1 MRLQMYGIF
10 RVYKNK
16 TPNIWCYVM
25 LNSVI
30 LLIMNDLDIKEIRK
44 KLGLT
49 QAELAKR
56 LGVDPKTVQ
65 NWEYGKKIPES
76 KHGILRS
83 LLVAPQQY
91 YGGDT
96 EKQKA
101 DEPRMFIVPLMP
113 ISAKGG
119 TLDEFSQ
126 SIMEDDCEKV
136 LSPIKG
142 ADFAITVCGDSMSPD
157 YPSGCHILI
166 KKIEERAFID
176 WGKVFVLDTV
186 NGTIIKKLMPVSDDP
201 SKIMCIS
208 INPEYPPYEISLEY
222 VRGIYRVLM
231 CMSLK

>member
-1 MRLQMYGIF
+1 
-10 RVYKNK
+10 
-16 TPNIWCYVM
+16 
-25 LNSVI
+25 
-30 LLIMNDLDIKEIRK
+30 MNDLDIKKIRE
-44 KLGLT
+44 KLGISQEQL
-49 QAELAKR
+49 AEMV
-56 LGVDPKTVQ
+56 GVHPRTVQ
-65 NWEYGKKIPES
+65 NWESGSTIPKS
-76 KHGILRS
+76 KHAILRD
-83 LLVAPQQY
+83 LVLKPQQY

-96 EKQKA
+96 EKQKSG
-101 DEPRMFIVPLMP
+101 EPQMFIVPLMP

-119 TLDEFSQ
+119 TLDEFSRG
-126 SIMEDDCEKV
+126 ILENDCEKV

-186 NGTIIKKLMPVSDDP
+186 NGTIIKKLMPVADDP
-201 SKIMCIS
+201 SKIRCIS

>member
-1 MRLQMYGIF
+1 
-10 RVYKNK
+10 
-16 TPNIWCYVM
+16 
-25 LNSVI
+25 
-30 LLIMNDLDIKEIRK
+30 MNDLDIKKIRE
-44 KLGLT
+44 KLGISQEQL
-49 QAELAKR
+49 AEMV
-56 LGVDPKTVQ
+56 GVHPRTVQ
-65 NWEYGKKIPES
+65 NWESGSTIPKS
-76 KHGILRS
+76 KHAILRD
-83 LLVAPQQY
+83 LVLKPQQY

-96 EKQKA
+96 EKQKSG
-101 DEPRMFIVPLMP
+101 EPQMFIVPLMP

-119 TLDEFSQ
+119 TLDEFSRG
-126 SIMEDDCEKV
+126 IMENDCEKV

-186 NGTIIKKLMPVSDDP
+186 NGTIIKKLMPVADDP
-201 SKIMCIS
+201 SKIRCIS

>member
-1 MRLQMYGIF
+1 M
-10 RVYKNK
+10 NK
-16 TPNIWCYVM
+16 
-25 LNSVI
+25 
-30 LLIMNDLDIKEIRK
+30 LDVLAIRQ
-44 KLGLT
+44 KLGLS
-49 QAELAKR
+49 QKEFANKC
-56 LGVDPKTVQ
+56 GVHWRTVQ
-65 NWEYGKKIPES
+65 NWEKNPDAIPPTTTQFLCNLIVEHDGVL
-76 KHGILRS
+76 K
-83 LLVAPQQY
+83 PQQY

-96 EKQKA
+96 EKQMA
-101 DEPRMFIVPLMP
+101 GEPQMFIVPLMP

-119 TLDEFSQ
+119 TLDEFSR
-126 SIMEDDCEKV
+126 SIMENDCEKV

-201 SKIMCIS
+201 SKIRCIS

>member
-1 MRLQMYGIF
+1 MF
-10 RVYKNK
+10 FFV
-16 TPNIWCYVM
+16 
-25 LNSVI
+25 LNFTSNFI
-30 LLIMNDLDIKEIRK
+30 YLKMKDLDIRSLRQKI
-44 KLGLT
+44 GLS
-49 QAELAKR
+49 QKELANKI
-56 LGVDPKTVQ
+56 GVHWRTVQ
-65 NWEYGKKIPES
+65 NWEKNGGISQSDYTKICALIPQDELS
-76 KHGILRS
+76 
-83 LLVAPQQY
+83 PQQY

-101 DEPRMFIVPLMP
+101 GEPQMFIVPLMP

-119 TLDEFSQ
+119 TLDEFSR
-126 SIMEDDCEKV
+126 SIMEKDCEKV

-201 SKIMCIS
+201 SKIRCIS

-231 CMSLK
+231 CMALK

>member
-1 MRLQMYGIF
+1 M
-10 RVYKNK
+10 
-16 TPNIWCYVM
+16 
-25 LNSVI
+25 
-30 LLIMNDLDIKEIRK
+30 
-44 KLGLT
+44 
-49 QAELAKR
+49 
-56 LGVDPKTVQ
+56 
-65 NWEYGKKIPES
+65 KKIDRFDKYMKYKGLNDNKVTIQLALSVGTLGKSRKSDRDLSDKVVE
-76 KHGILRS
+76 KILNFYTDLNRVW
-83 LLVAPQQY
+83 LLTGEGEMIKNNLPPQQY
-91 YGGDT
+91 HGGDT
-96 EKQKA
+96 EKA
-101 DEPRMFIVPLMP
+101 GEPQMFIVPLMP

-119 TLDEFSQ
+119 TLDEFSRG
-126 SIMEDDCEKV
+126 IMENDCEKV

-201 SKIMCIS
+201 SKIRCIS

-231 CMSLK
+231 CMALK

>member
-1 MRLQMYGIF
+1 M
-10 RVYKNK
+10 
-16 TPNIWCYVM
+16 
-25 LNSVI
+25 
-30 LLIMNDLDIKEIRK
+30 
-44 KLGLT
+44 
-49 QAELAKR
+49 
-56 LGVDPKTVQ
+56 
-65 NWEYGKKIPES
+65 KKIDRFDKYMKYKGLNDNKVTIQLALSVGTIGKSRKSDRDLSDKVVE
-76 KHGILRS
+76 KILNFYTDLNRVW
-83 LLVAPQQY
+83 LLTGEGEMIKNNLTPQQY

-101 DEPRMFIVPLMP
+101 GEPQMFIVPLMP

-119 TLDEFSQ
+119 TLDEFSRG
-126 SIMEDDCEKV
+126 IMENDCEKV

-201 SKIMCIS
+201 SKIRCIS

>member
-1 MRLQMYGIF
+1 M
-10 RVYKNK
+10 
-16 TPNIWCYVM
+16 
-25 LNSVI
+25 
-30 LLIMNDLDIKEIRK
+30 
-44 KLGLT
+44 
-49 QAELAKR
+49 
-56 LGVDPKTVQ
+56 
-65 NWEYGKKIPES
+65 KKIDRFDKYMKYKGLNDNKVTIQLALSVGTLGKSRKSDRDLSDKVIE
-76 KHGILRS
+76 KILNFYTDLNRVW
-83 LLVAPQQY
+83 LLTGEGEMIKNNLTPQQY

-101 DEPRMFIVPLMP
+101 GEPQMFIVPLMP

-119 TLDEFSQ
+119 TLDEFSR
-126 SIMEDDCEKV
+126 SIMENDCEKV

-201 SKIMCIS
+201 SKIRCIS

-231 CMSLK
+231 CMALK

>member
-1 MRLQMYGIF
+1 M
-10 RVYKNK
+10 
-16 TPNIWCYVM
+16 
-25 LNSVI
+25 
-30 LLIMNDLDIKEIRK
+30 
-44 KLGLT
+44 
-49 QAELAKR
+49 
-56 LGVDPKTVQ
+56 
-65 NWEYGKKIPES
+65 KKIDRFDKYMKYKGLNDNKVTIQLALSVGTLGKSRKSDRDLSDKVVE
-76 KHGILRS
+76 KILNFYTDLNRVW
-83 LLVAPQQY
+83 LLTGEGEMIKNNLTPQQY
-91 YGGDT
+91 YGVDT

-101 DEPRMFIVPLMP
+101 GEPQMFIVPLMP

-119 TLDEFSQ
+119 TLDEFSR
-126 SIMEDDCEKV
+126 SIMENDCEKV

-142 ADFAITVCGDSMSPD
+142 ADFAISVTGDSMSPE

-186 NGTIIKKLMPVSDDP
+186 NGTIIKKLMPVADDP
-201 SKIMCIS
+201 SKIRCVS

>member
-1 MRLQMYGIF
+1 MSANIKERTIEFIKYKGITMKHFEQKCNLSSGYVTSMRKGFGQDKLNNVLKMFPELNREWLLYGEGE
-10 RVYKNK
+10 
-16 TPNIWCYVM
+16 M
-25 LNSVI
+25 LNTT
-30 LLIMNDLDIKEIRK
+30 LK
-44 KLGLT
+44 
-49 QAELAKR
+49 
-56 LGVDPKTVQ
+56 
-65 NWEYGKKIPES
+65 
-76 KHGILRS
+76 
-83 LLVAPQQY
+83 PQQY

-96 EKQKA
+96 EKQKVN
-101 DEPRMFIVPLMP
+101 EPQMFIVPLMP

-119 TLDEFSQ
+119 TLDEFSHCV
-126 SIMEDDCEKV
+126 MDNDCEKV

-186 NGTIIKKLMPVSDDP
+186 NGTIIKKLMPVADDP
-201 SKIMCIS
+201 SKIRCIS

>member
-1 MRLQMYGIF
+1 M
-10 RVYKNK
+10 
-16 TPNIWCYVM
+16 
-25 LNSVI
+25 
-30 LLIMNDLDIKEIRK
+30 
-44 KLGLT
+44 
-49 QAELAKR
+49 
-56 LGVDPKTVQ
+56 
-65 NWEYGKKIPES
+65 KKIDRFDKYMKYKGLNDNKVTIQLALSVGTLGKSRKSDRDLSDKVVE
-76 KHGILRS
+76 KILNFYTDLNRVW
-83 LLVAPQQY
+83 LLTGDGEMIKNTLTPQQY

-96 EKQKA
+96 EKQKVN
-101 DEPRMFIVPLMP
+101 EPQMFIVPLMP

-119 TLDEFSQ
+119 TLDEFSRG
-126 SIMEDDCEKV
+126 IMENDCEKV

-186 NGTIIKKLMPVSDDP
+186 NGTIIKKLMPVADDP
-201 SKIMCIS
+201 SKIRCIS

-231 CMSLK
+231 CMALK

>member
-1 MRLQMYGIF
+1 M
-10 RVYKNK
+10 
-16 TPNIWCYVM
+16 
-25 LNSVI
+25 
-30 LLIMNDLDIKEIRK
+30 
-44 KLGLT
+44 
-49 QAELAKR
+49 
-56 LGVDPKTVQ
+56 
-65 NWEYGKKIPES
+65 KKIDRFDKYMKYKGLNDNKVTIQLALSVGTLGKSRKSDRDLSDKVVE
-76 KHGILRS
+76 KILNFYTDLNRVW
-83 LLVAPQQY
+83 LLTGEGEMIKNNLTPQQY

-101 DEPRMFIVPLMP
+101 GEPQMFIVPLMP

-119 TLDEFSQ
+119 TLDEFSR
-126 SIMEDDCEKV
+126 SIMENDCEKV

-186 NGTIIKKLMPVSDDP
+186 NGTIIKKLMPVADDP
-201 SKIMCIS
+201 SKIRCIS
-208 INPEYPPYEISLEY
+208 INPDYPPYEISLEY

-231 CMSLK
+231 CMALK

>member
-1 MRLQMYGIF
+1 M
-10 RVYKNK
+10 
-16 TPNIWCYVM
+16 
-25 LNSVI
+25 
-30 LLIMNDLDIKEIRK
+30 
-44 KLGLT
+44 
-49 QAELAKR
+49 
-56 LGVDPKTVQ
+56 
-65 NWEYGKKIPES
+65 KKIDRFDKYMKYKGLNDNKVTIQLALSVGTLGKSRKSDRDLSDKVIE
-76 KHGILRS
+76 KILNFYTDLNRVW
-83 LLVAPQQY
+83 LLTGEGEMIKNNLTTQHY

-96 EKQKA
+96 EKQKSG
-101 DEPRMFIVPLMP
+101 EPQMFIVPLMP

-119 TLDEFSQ
+119 TLDEFSR
-126 SIMEDDCEKV
+126 SIMENDCEKV

-186 NGTIIKKLMPVSDDP
+186 NGTIIKKLMPVPDDP
-201 SKIMCIS
+201 SKIRCIS

-231 CMSLK
+231 CMALK

>member
-1 MRLQMYGIF
+1 M
-10 RVYKNK
+10 
-16 TPNIWCYVM
+16 
-25 LNSVI
+25 
-30 LLIMNDLDIKEIRK
+30 
-44 KLGLT
+44 
-49 QAELAKR
+49 
-56 LGVDPKTVQ
+56 
-65 NWEYGKKIPES
+65 KKIDRFDKYMKYKGLNDNKVTIQLALSVGTLGKSRKSDRDLSDKVVE
-76 KHGILRS
+76 KILNFYTDLNRVW
-83 LLVAPQQY
+83 LLTGEGEMIKNNLIPQQY
-91 YGGDT
+91 FGGDT
-96 EKQKA
+96 EKQKSG
-101 DEPRMFIVPLMP
+101 EPQMFIVPLMP

-119 TLDEFSQ
+119 TLDEFSR
-126 SIMEDDCEKV
+126 SIMENDCEKV

-186 NGTIIKKLMPVSDDP
+186 NGTIIKKLMPVADDP
-201 SKIMCIS
+201 SKIRCIS

>member
-1 MRLQMYGIF
+1 M
-10 RVYKNK
+10 
-16 TPNIWCYVM
+16 
-25 LNSVI
+25 
-30 LLIMNDLDIKEIRK
+30 
-44 KLGLT
+44 
-49 QAELAKR
+49 
-56 LGVDPKTVQ
+56 
-65 NWEYGKKIPES
+65 KKIDRFDKYMKYKGLNDNKVTIQLALSVGTLGKSRKSDRDLSDKVVE
-76 KHGILRS
+76 KILNFYTDLNRVW
-83 LLVAPQQY
+83 LLTGEGEMIKNNLTPQQY
-91 YGGDT
+91 YGVDT

-101 DEPRMFIVPLMP
+101 GEPQMFIVPLMP

-119 TLDEFSQ
+119 TLDEFSR

-142 ADFAITVCGDSMSPD
+142 ADFAITVSGDSMSPD

-186 NGTIIKKLMPVSDDP
+186 NGTIIKKLMPVADDP
-201 SKIMCIS
+201 SKIRCIS

-231 CMSLK
+231 CMALK

>member
-1 MRLQMYGIF
+1 MI
-10 RVYKNK
+10 KNNL
-16 TPNIWCYVM
+16 P
-25 LNSVI
+25 
-30 LLIMNDLDIKEIRK
+30 
-44 KLGLT
+44 
-49 QAELAKR
+49 
-56 LGVDPKTVQ
+56 
-65 NWEYGKKIPES
+65 
-76 KHGILRS
+76 
-83 LLVAPQQY
+83 PQQY

-96 EKQKA
+96 EKQKS
-101 DEPRMFIVPLMP
+101 DEPQMYIVPLMP

-119 TLDEFSQ
+119 TLDEFSRG
-126 SIMEDDCEKV
+126 IMENDCEKV

-186 NGTIIKKLMPVSDDP
+186 NGTIIKKLMPVADDP
-201 SKIMCIS
+201 SKIRCIS

-231 CMSLK
+231 CMALK

>member
-1 MRLQMYGIF
+1 
-10 RVYKNK
+10 
-16 TPNIWCYVM
+16 
-25 LNSVI
+25 
-30 LLIMNDLDIKEIRK
+30 MNDLDIKKIRE
-44 KLGLT
+44 KLGISQEQL
-49 QAELAKR
+49 AEMV
-56 LGVDPKTVQ
+56 GVHPRTVQ
-65 NWEYGKKIPES
+65 NWESGSTIPKS
-76 KHGILRS
+76 KHAILRD
-83 LLVAPQQY
+83 LVLTPQQY

-96 EKQKA
+96 EKQKSG
-101 DEPRMFIVPLMP
+101 EPQMFIVPLMP

-119 TLDEFSQ
+119 TLDEFSRG
-126 SIMEDDCEKV
+126 IMENDCEKV

-186 NGTIIKKLMPVSDDP
+186 NGTIIKKLMPVADDP
-201 SKIMCIS
+201 SKIRCIS

>member
-1 MRLQMYGIF
+1 MSANIKERTIEFIKYKGITMKHFEQKCNLSSGYVTSMRKGFGQDKLNNVLKMFPELNREWLLYGEGE
-10 RVYKNK
+10 
-16 TPNIWCYVM
+16 M
-25 LNSVI
+25 LNTT
-30 LLIMNDLDIKEIRK
+30 LK
-44 KLGLT
+44 
-49 QAELAKR
+49 
-56 LGVDPKTVQ
+56 
-65 NWEYGKKIPES
+65 
-76 KHGILRS
+76 
-83 LLVAPQQY
+83 PQQY

-96 EKQKA
+96 EKQKVN
-101 DEPRMFIVPLMP
+101 EPQMFIVPLMP

-119 TLDEFSQ
+119 TLDEFSHCV
-126 SIMEDDCEKV
+126 MDNDCEKV

-186 NGTIIKKLMPVSDDP
+186 NGTIIKKLMPVADDP
-201 SKIMCIS
+201 SKIRCIS

-222 VRGIYRVLM
+222 VRAIYRVLM

>member
-1 MRLQMYGIF
+1 M
-10 RVYKNK
+10 
-16 TPNIWCYVM
+16 
-25 LNSVI
+25 
-30 LLIMNDLDIKEIRK
+30 
-44 KLGLT
+44 
-49 QAELAKR
+49 
-56 LGVDPKTVQ
+56 
-65 NWEYGKKIPES
+65 KKIDRFDKYMKYKGLNDNKVTIQLALSVGTLGKSRKSDRDLSDKVVE
-76 KHGILRS
+76 KILNFYTDLNRVW
-83 LLVAPQQY
+83 LLTGEGEMIKNNLTPQQY

-101 DEPRMFIVPLMP
+101 GEPQMFIVPLMP

-119 TLDEFSQ
+119 TLDEFSR
-126 SIMEDDCEKV
+126 SIMENDCEKV

-201 SKIMCIS
+201 SKIKCIS

>member
-1 MRLQMYGIF
+1 M
-10 RVYKNK
+10 
-16 TPNIWCYVM
+16 
-25 LNSVI
+25 
-30 LLIMNDLDIKEIRK
+30 KEIMSRFDMYMKYK
-44 KLGLT
+44 KLNDNKVTVDCKLSQGLIG
-49 QAELAKR
+49 QARKGKSD
-56 LGVDPKTVQ
+56 LGKLTIDKILSTYQDIDRVWLLTGEGEMLKSTLKPK
-65 NWEYGKKIPES
+65 
-76 KHGILRS
+76 
-83 LLVAPQQY
+83 QY
-91 YGGDT
+91 YGVDT
-96 EKQKA
+96 EQQKVN
-101 DEPRMFIVPLMP
+101 EPQMFIVPLMP

-119 TLDEFSQ
+119 TLDEFSRCV
-126 SIMEDDCEKV
+126 MDNDCEKV

-186 NGTIIKKLMPVSDDP
+186 NGTIIKKLMPVADDP
-201 SKIMCIS
+201 SKIRCIS

>member
-1 MRLQMYGIF
+1 M
-10 RVYKNK
+10 
-16 TPNIWCYVM
+16 
-25 LNSVI
+25 
-30 LLIMNDLDIKEIRK
+30 
-44 KLGLT
+44 
-49 QAELAKR
+49 
-56 LGVDPKTVQ
+56 
-65 NWEYGKKIPES
+65 KKIDRFDKYMKYKGLNDNKVTIQLALSVGTLGKSRKSERDLS
-76 KHGILRS
+76 DKVVEKILNFYTDLNRVW
-83 LLVAPQQY
+83 LLTGEGEMIKNNLTPQQY
-91 YGGDT
+91 FGGDT
-96 EKQKA
+96 EKQKSG
-101 DEPRMFIVPLMP
+101 EPQMFIVPLMP
-113 ISAKGG
+113 IYAKGG
-119 TLDEFSQ
+119 TLDEFSR

-201 SKIMCIS
+201 SKIRCIS

>member
-1 MRLQMYGIF
+1 MRKIDRFDKYMKYKGLNDNKVTIQLALSVGTLGKSRKSDRDLSDKVIEKILNFYTDLN
-10 RVYKNK
+10 RVWLLTGEGEMIKN
-16 TPNIWCYVM
+16 N
-25 LNSVI
+25 
-30 LLIMNDLDIKEIRK
+30 
-44 KLGLT
+44 LT
-49 QAELAKR
+49 
-56 LGVDPKTVQ
+56 
-65 NWEYGKKIPES
+65 
-76 KHGILRS
+76 
-83 LLVAPQQY
+83 PQQY

-101 DEPRMFIVPLMP
+101 GEPQMFIVPLMP

-119 TLDEFSQ
+119 TLDEFSR

-176 WGKVFVLDTV
+176 WGKVFVLDTI

-201 SKIMCIS
+201 SKIRCIS

-231 CMSLK
+231 CMALK

>member
-1 MRLQMYGIF
+1 
-10 RVYKNK
+10 
-16 TPNIWCYVM
+16 
-25 LNSVI
+25 
-30 LLIMNDLDIKEIRK
+30 MNDLDIKKIRE
-44 KLGLT
+44 KLGISQEQL
-49 QAELAKR
+49 AEMV
-56 LGVDPKTVQ
+56 GVHPRTVQ
-65 NWEYGKKIPES
+65 NWESGSTIPKS
-76 KHGILRS
+76 KHAILRD
-83 LLVAPQQY
+83 LVLKPQQY

-96 EKQKA
+96 EKQKSG
-101 DEPRMFIVPLMP
+101 EPQMFIVPLMP

-119 TLDEFSQ
+119 TLDEFSRG
-126 SIMEDDCEKV
+126 IMENDCEKV

-157 YPSGCHILI
+157 NPSGCHILI

-186 NGTIIKKLMPVSDDP
+186 NGTIIKKLMPVADDP
-201 SKIMCIS
+201 SKIRCIS

>member
-1 MRLQMYGIF
+1 M
-10 RVYKNK
+10 
-16 TPNIWCYVM
+16 
-25 LNSVI
+25 
-30 LLIMNDLDIKEIRK
+30 KEIMSRFDMYMKYK
-44 KLGLT
+44 KLNDNKVTVDCKLSQGLIG
-49 QAELAKR
+49 QARKGKSD
-56 LGVDPKTVQ
+56 LGKLTIDKILSTYQDIDRVWLLTGEGEMLKSTLKPK
-65 NWEYGKKIPES
+65 
-76 KHGILRS
+76 
-83 LLVAPQQY
+83 QY

-96 EKQKA
+96 EQQKVN
-101 DEPRMFIVPLMP
+101 EPQMFIVPLMP

-119 TLDEFSQ
+119 TLDEFSRCV
-126 SIMEDDCEKV
+126 MDNDCEKV

-186 NGTIIKKLMPVSDDP
+186 NGTIIKKLMPVADDP
-201 SKIMCIS
+201 SKIRCIS

>member
-1 MRLQMYGIF
+1 M
-10 RVYKNK
+10 
-16 TPNIWCYVM
+16 
-25 LNSVI
+25 
-30 LLIMNDLDIKEIRK
+30 
-44 KLGLT
+44 
-49 QAELAKR
+49 
-56 LGVDPKTVQ
+56 
-65 NWEYGKKIPES
+65 KKIDRFDKYMKYKGLNDNKVTIQLALSVGTLGKSRKSDRDLSDKVVE
-76 KHGILRS
+76 KILNFYTDLNRVW
-83 LLVAPQQY
+83 LLTGEGEMIKNNLPPQQY
-91 YGGDT
+91 YGGDN

-101 DEPRMFIVPLMP
+101 GEPQMFIVPLMP

-119 TLDEFSQ
+119 TLDEFSRG
-126 SIMEDDCEKV
+126 IMENDCEKV

-186 NGTIIKKLMPVSDDP
+186 NGTIIKKLMPVADDP
-201 SKIMCIS
+201 SKIRCIS

-231 CMSLK
+231 CMALK

>member
-1 MRLQMYGIF
+1 M
-10 RVYKNK
+10 
-16 TPNIWCYVM
+16 
-25 LNSVI
+25 
-30 LLIMNDLDIKEIRK
+30 
-44 KLGLT
+44 
-49 QAELAKR
+49 
-56 LGVDPKTVQ
+56 
-65 NWEYGKKIPES
+65 KKIDRFDKYMKYKGLNDNKVTIQLALSVGTLGKSRKSDRDLSDKVIE
-76 KHGILRS
+76 KILNFYTDLNRVW
-83 LLVAPQQY
+83 LLTGEGEMIKNNLTTQHY

-96 EKQKA
+96 EKQKSG
-101 DEPRMFIVPLMP
+101 EPQMFIVPLMP

-119 TLDEFSQ
+119 TLDEFSRG
-126 SIMEDDCEKV
+126 IMENDCEKV

-176 WGKVFVLDTV
+176 WGKVFVLDTI
-186 NGTIIKKLMPVSDDP
+186 NGTIIKKLMPVADDP
-201 SKIMCIS
+201 SKIRCIS

>member
-1 MRLQMYGIF
+1 
-10 RVYKNK
+10 
-16 TPNIWCYVM
+16 
-25 LNSVI
+25 
-30 LLIMNDLDIKEIRK
+30 MNELDIKKIR
-44 KLGLT
+44 
-49 QAELAKR
+49 ER
-56 LGVDPKTVQ
+56 LGVSQEQLAEMVGVHPRTVQ
-65 NWEYGKKIPES
+65 NWEAGYTIPKS
-76 KHGILRS
+76 KHAILRG
-83 LLVAPQQY
+83 LTLDKQRY
-91 YGGDT
+91 YGGDA
-96 EKQKA
+96 EKQQ
-101 DEPRMFIVPLMP
+101 EIEQQTCVVPLMP

-119 TLDEFSQ
+119 TLDEFSR

-176 WGKVFVLDTV
+176 WGKVFVLDTI

-201 SKIMCIS
+201 SKIRCIS